1 MSKELATLKDLL
13 VEFDEM
19 GYEPSITLCPD
30 RIEEINSFGRRLK
43 NVLLTFQ
50 EQEKV
55 IEILAKKQIY
65 LDFIH
70 WYNTCE
76 EYNNNRAY
84 CGVTCDWL
92 TEEEF
97 DLLKKWLR

>member
-1 MSKELATLKDLL
+1 MSKELEMLKDLI
-13 VEFDEM
+13 VDFDEM
-19 GYEPSITLCPD
+19 GYEPSITLCPN

-55 IEILAKKQIY
+55 IKILAKKQIY
-65 LDFIH
+65 LGFIH
-70 WYNTCE
+70 WYNTYE
-76 EYNNNRAY
+76 EYNSNRAY
-84 CGVTCDWL
+84 CGVTCDEL

-97 DLLKKWLR
+97 NLLKKWLK